1 MMEARLKIRI
11 DIAAMRDVRGF
22 VADFVTQHAL
32 ETDEQHRIMIVLEE
46 LITNLAK
53 YGYRNRPAGN
63 AEIAMQLDAPHLTI
77 EFTDDGDPFDLLDA
91 PRPDLDAP
99 LEERD
104 LGGLGVHIV
113 RSLADEVR
121 YSRAGGR
128 NVLQLMRRVVLID
141 R

>member
-1 MMEARLKIRI
+1 MEARLTIRI
-11 DIAAMRDVRGF
+11 DTAAMRDVHGF
-22 VADFVTQHAL
+22 VADFVTRHAL
-32 ETDEQHRIMIVLEE
+32 ATDEQHRIMIVLEE

-53 YGYRNRPAGN
+53 YGYQNRPAGN

-77 EFTDDGDPFDLLDA
+77 EFIDDGDPFDPLAA
-91 PRPDLDAP
+91 PPPDLEAP

-121 YSRAGGR
+121 YSRAGDR
-128 NVLQLMRRVVLID
+128 NVLQLMRRVVLIQ

>member
-1 MMEARLKIRI
+1 MMEARLTIRI
-11 DIAAMRDVRGF
+11 DIASMRDVRGF

-77 EFTDDGDPFDLLDA
+77 EFIDDGDPFDPLDA
-91 PRPDLDAP
+91 PRPDLDAS

-113 RSLADEVR
+113 RSLSDEVR

-128 NVLQLMRRVVLID
+128 NVLQLMRRVVLIE